1 MLYIVPTP
9 IGNLQDITLRALDA
23 LKSADYIL
31 CEDTRQTGKL
41 LSAYG
46 ISVKTLRYNEND
58 PSALSR
64 LVGLLKSGKNCAL
77 VSDAGTPCV
86 SDPGWRLVKAAR
98 EEGVKV
104 TALPGPTAAACAL
117 SGAGFGGGGFTFLGF
132 MPRKPGKILK
142 MVKAALALEKP
153 VIIYESPYRI
163 VKLLEIIKAG
173 IGPDLRAAAAREL
186 SKTFEEYIIGTVS
199 EVAENLSARKK
210 ILGEFV
216 LILAPSG
223 AENLTE
229 EDNEED

>member
-1 MLYIVPTP
+1 
-9 IGNLQDITLRALDA
+9 
-23 LKSADYIL
+23 
-31 CEDTRQTGKL
+31 
-41 LSAYG
+41 
-46 ISVKTLRYNEND
+46 
-58 PSALSR
+58 
-64 LVGLLKSGKNCAL
+64 
-77 VSDAGTPCV
+77 
-86 SDPGWRLVKAAR
+86 
-98 EEGVKV
+98 
-104 TALPGPTAAACAL
+104 
-117 SGAGFGGGGFTFLGF
+117 
-132 MPRKPGKILK
+132 
-142 MVKAALALEKP
+142 MVKAALTLEKP
-153 VIIYESPYRI
+153 LIIYESPYRI